1 MMTPNAHRAHMWP
14 DEENEDEQGGNGSL
28 IPNSRLFQKMLGK
41 RVLRPTAG
49 SVAVAAV
56 FAQKISSYQRI

>member
-41 RVLRPTAG
+41 RVLR